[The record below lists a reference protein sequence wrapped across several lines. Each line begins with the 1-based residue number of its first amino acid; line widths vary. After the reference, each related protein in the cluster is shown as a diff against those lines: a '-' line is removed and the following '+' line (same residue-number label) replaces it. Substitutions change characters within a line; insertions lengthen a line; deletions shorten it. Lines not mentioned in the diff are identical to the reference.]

1 MVMPYHLHMPSY
13 FLETF
18 TEYPYHSIMH
28 ITGYKF
34 LDSLLSL
41 LKITPRLYKASP
53 HIAQLMVQ
61 IKPQH
66 IKNTI
71 LHIAETP
78 VPLSDSEFLNAF
90 LP

>member
-1 MVMPYHLHMPSY
+1 
-13 FLETF
+13 
-18 TEYPYHSIMH
+18 MH
-28 ITGYKF
+28 ITGYEF
-34 LDSLLSL
+34 LDSLLLSL
-41 LKITPRLYKASP
+41 LKRTPRLYKALP
-53 HIAQLMVQ
+53 HITQLMLK

-71 LHIAETP
+71 FQITKTS